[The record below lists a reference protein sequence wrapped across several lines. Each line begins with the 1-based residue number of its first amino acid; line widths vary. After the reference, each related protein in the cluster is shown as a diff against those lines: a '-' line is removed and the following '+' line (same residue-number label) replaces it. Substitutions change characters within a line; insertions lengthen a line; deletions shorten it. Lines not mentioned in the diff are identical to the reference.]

1 MTELK
6 TATANTASGPVVGRE
21 KQGALLFAGLPYAA
35 PPVGGLRFQAAQAH
49 PGWSEPRQCFKFGP
63 AAPQVA
69 SGGMTDSASVRWDE
83 DCLTLN
89 ISTPAIDQG
98 QRSVLVWIHGG
109 AYRTGQSSVPWYNGT
124 RFAADQDIVVV
135 SINYRLGALGFTDL
149 SRFGAKYAT
158 SGANG
163 ILDQIFALEW
173 VRDNIAN
180 FGGDPA
186 KVTIAG
192 ESAGAYAV
200 STLLGCARA
209 DGLYRAA
216 IPQSGGPFQTLPAT
230 AGKQVADA
238 FLAALGADTM
248 MAVEAMSAEALL
260 AAQVSVCADLESG
273 PGLSNK
279 LGGTVAPFY
288 PVEGNEVLP
297 QSPLSLIEA
306 GHNAQVPVL
315 TGSNQDETTLWG
327 YGKVDA
333 AKLDRAVASIATPAL
348 LETYKAQL
356 PEASLQDLMIAITT
370 DFMFR
375 LPAIRLAELRAA
387 QGGET
392 WLYQFNWA
400 SREPSGR
407 LKATHALEIPFAFNN
422 LHQAGVD
429 AFIGPGEKPQ
439 HVADKMHDIWSRFVR
454 GEALGWSAYEPGKRT
469 TMVFDDV
476 SNVAENPGAAQR
488 EAWAKLR

>member
-6 TATANTASGPVVGRE
+6 TANANTTFGPVVGRD
-21 KQGALLFAGLPYAA
+21 KQAALLFAGLPYAA
-35 PPVGGLRFQAAQAH
+35 PPVGALRFQAAQAH
-49 PGWSEPRQCFKFGP
+49 EGWSEPRQCFKFGR

-69 SGGMTDSASVRWDE
+69 SGGMTDSASVRWEE

-98 QRSVLVWIHGG
+98 RRSVLVWIHGG
-109 AYRTGQSSVPWYNGT
+109 GYRTGQSSIPWYNGT
-124 RFAADQDIVVV
+124 RFAVDQDIVVV

-149 SRFGAKYAT
+149 SRFGAEYAS
-158 SGANG
+158 SGVNG

-192 ESAGAYAV
+192 ESAGGYAV
-200 STLLGCARA
+200 ATLLGCTRA

-216 IPQSGGPFQTLPAT
+216 IPQSGGPFNTLPAA
-230 AGKQVADA
+230 AGTQVADA

-248 MAVEAMSAEALL
+248 MAVEAASVEDVL
-260 AAQVSVCADLESG
+260 AAQTAVCADLEAG

-288 PVEGNEVLP
+288 PVEGNEILP
-297 QSPLSLIEA
+297 RSPLDAITE
-306 GHNAQVPVL
+306 GHNAHIPVL
-315 TGSNQDETTLWG
+315 TGSNRDETTLWG
-327 YGKVDA
+327 YGKVDET
-333 AKLDRAVASIATPAL
+333 KLQRTVASVASPAL
-348 LETYKAQL
+348 LDVYKAQM
-356 PEASLQDLMIAITT
+356 PEANVNDLMIAITS

-375 LPAIRLAELRAA
+375 MPAIRLAELRAA
-387 QGGET
+387 QGGKT
-392 WLYQFNWA
+392 WMYQFNWE
-400 SREPSGR
+400 SREPTGR

-422 LHQAGVD
+422 LHQAGVT
-429 AFIGPGEKPQ
+429 AFIGPGPKPQ
-439 HVADKMHDIWSRFVR
+439 PVADVMHDIWSRFIR
-454 GEALGWSAYEPGKRT
+454 DEGLSWGAYEPKQRS
-469 TMVFDDV
+469 TMVFNDDSAV
-476 SNVAENPGAAQR
+476 EDDPAAEQR
-488 EAWAKLR
+488 RAWDNLR